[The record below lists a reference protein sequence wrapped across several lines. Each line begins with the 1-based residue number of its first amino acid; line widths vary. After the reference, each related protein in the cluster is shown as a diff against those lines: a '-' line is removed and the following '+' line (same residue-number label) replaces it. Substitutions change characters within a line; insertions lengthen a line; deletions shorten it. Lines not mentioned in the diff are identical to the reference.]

1 MTEDTTFVAGVD
13 IGDRYSEIC
22 LLDKDGEVME
32 TTRIRTT
39 PRGFEQYFR
48 TRKKMK
54 VVIEVGTHSPWISRQ
69 LKEMGH
75 EVLVANARRLRIIYD
90 NDQKGDRTDAELLA
104 RVARMDPKLLA
115 PIRHRGESGQAML
128 AMIRSRDMLVQT
140 RTRLVNHIR
149 GVVKSFGQ
157 RFPTCSTESF
167 HKHADKIPEALR
179 PALAP
184 VMEQIQ
190 MLNRRLKEYELK
202 IEQVCKEEYPE
213 TRALRGVPGVGPV
226 TSLAYVLTLED
237 PNRFK
242 NSRSVGPYLG
252 FVPRRNQTGESD
264 PQLPITKAGDP
275 YLRRLL
281 VGSAHYI
288 LGPFGPDTDLR
299 RWGLRLAGR
308 GGKNAKKR
316 STVAV
321 ARKLSVLL
329 YRLWKTGEA
338 YQPLQVEAVSGKSY
352 LLQKQ

>member
-1 MTEDTTFVAGVD
+1 MKEHTTFIAGVD

-22 LLDKDGEVME
+22 LLDSEGEVAE

-39 PRGFEQYFR
+39 TQGFEQYFQA
-48 TRKKMK
+48 RKGIK

-75 EVLVANARRLRIIYD
+75 EVLVANARKLRMIYD
-90 NDQKGDRTDAELLA
+90 NDQKSDSTDAELLA

-115 PIRHRGESGQAML
+115 PIVHRGESSQVML

-167 HKHADKIPEALR
+167 HKHADNIPEALR

-184 VMEQIQ
+184 VMDQILA
-190 MLNRRLKEYELK
+190 LNRRLKEYEQK
-202 IEQVCKEEYPE
+202 IEQVCREEYPE
-213 TRALRGVPGVGPV
+213 TQALRGVPGVGPI

-237 PNRFK
+237 PARFK

-252 FVPRRNQTGESD
+252 FVPRRKQTGESD

-316 STVAV
+316 ATVAV

-329 YRLWKTGEA
+329 YHLWKTEEA
-338 YQPLQVEAVSGKSY
+338 YKPLLVDAVSGKRY
-352 LLQKQ
+352 QLQKQ